1 MGHRSQGT
9 APNRTGA
16 SSVGQK
22 VGRKASRMPVRQHV
36 SCGCIECGLLKG
48 QDTYCDVC
56 SSAAHHT
63 VRIHASHLPGAQ
75 NTAADALSRNRIL
88 EFLQVVPEAEREPT
102 ALPQSDRPDGQG
114 TAQLDLTTLDQTV
127 QQLLQAGL
135 ATSMQCSYMAGKRKF
150 LSFCHDSNTSPLP
163 LTEQKLSNFMA
174 FEVNQGLRHQSAIR
188 HMQIQWGDPRV
199 TAMPRLELM
208 LRGNRQACREGPG
221 CQSRQSS
228 SRN

>member
-163 LTEQKLSNFMA
+163 LTNGTNDSHGFLLGFSWISTRGFSFRLTASHFRALSGPTEGSNYLKHNWSVECCF
-174 FEVNQGLRHQSAIR
+174 
-188 HMQIQWGDPRV
+188 
-199 TAMPRLELM
+199 
-208 LRGNRQACREGPG
+208 RG
-221 CQSRQSS
+221 
-228 SRN
+228 